1 MLKKLFI
8 FILFSFVFKITF
20 AQEKCFVL
28 LENKT
33 DFPTNLIVAMT
44 TSIISQFVKK
54 VDQVPLS
61 GIDKKNDK
69 CIYAVNFEKS
79 GDTTFL
85 VLNGPN
91 LNAYGDSKLEGSDA
105 AQQALLKALYR
116 SIPEQQNSICDLYD
130 EYIKRCDDK
139 KIITT
144 NKIEKNQDDLEEQ
157 KDLEKDS
164 NENRRWRFGLG
175 SGSGTFAYTDSS
187 VPALNG
193 KFDHDLSGGTFTLS
207 YLVMNEDN
215 FFHGGGWRSTNVSG
229 PETFSADG
237 TTGSYS
243 YYSST
248 YGYFDLSV
256 TVTSFRT
263 NFIHG
268 IYGYNYEINDEMLF
282 QPNLRYGWKFVAAE
296 WKEKITWASYANQE
310 VEQSDTFHT
319 FGLDI
324 VLPFEYKMDEKWSFG
339 ADICICST
347 GGNTTIGTGEYE
359 FWNHNVFNAFIDYHL

>member
-8 FILFSFVFKITF
+8 FILFSFFFKITF

-61 GIDKKNDK
+61 GIDEKNDK

-116 SIPEQQNSICDLYD
+116 SIPEQQNNICDLYD

-193 KFDHDLSGGTFTLS
+193 KFDHDLSGSTFTLS
-207 YLVMNEDN
+207 YFALYEDN
-215 FFHGGGWRSTNVSG
+215 IFLQ
-229 PETFSADG
+229 DK
-237 TTGSYS
+237 
-243 YYSST
+243 
-248 YGYFDLSV
+248 L
-256 TVTSFRT
+256 
-263 NFIHG
+263 
-268 IYGYNYEINDEMLF
+268 L
-282 QPNLRYGWKFVAAE
+282 
-296 WKEKITWASYANQE
+296 
-310 VEQSDTFHT
+310 
-319 FGLDI
+319 
-324 VLPFEYKMDEKWSFG
+324 
-339 ADICICST
+339 
-347 GGNTTIGTGEYE
+347 
-359 FWNHNVFNAFIDYHL
+359 